1 MDRRSLIEMMGAA
14 ALGGVLVASGA
25 LAQQNPIKDQLVGAW
40 TLLLDD
46 GVKPDGTQVPVFG
59 PNITLKSDEFSCVF
73 LRFLP
78 FGDGRQPTA
87 Q

>member
-1 MDRRSLIEMMGAA
+1 MDRRSLVEIMGTA

-25 LAQQNPIKDQLVGAW
+25 LARQKSIKDQLVVAW

-59 PNITLKSDEFSCVF
+59 PNPVGTLLF
-73 LRFLP
+73 
-78 FGDGRQPTA
+78 T
-87 Q
+87 

>member
-1 MDRRSLIEMMGAA
+1 LCLFRL
-14 ALGGVLVASGA
+14 
-25 LAQQNPIKDQLVGAW
+25 
-40 TLLLDD
+40 
-46 GVKPDGTQVPVFG
+46 
-59 PNITLKSDEFSCVF
+59 LKSDEFSCVF